1 MLLLKNPI
9 MATLLTYYPSPALTQ
24 AEKNL
29 ARWQAEYTKK
39 AAVVEAVRAEA
50 MQIFPLAFAH
60 ARIMTAESNLSRVAG
75 FVEQAK
81 NMVAAERASAY
92 LSHTAAATR
101 AAEDTTSWLSK
112 AAGKL
117 VLALI
122 QLVPSRVSAPPT
134 FA

>member
-1 MLLLKNPI
+1 MAALL
-9 MATLLTYYPSPALTQ
+9 MYYPSPALTQ

-39 AAVVEAVRAEA
+39 VAVLEAVRGEA
-50 MQIFPLAFAH
+50 MHIFPIAFAH
-60 ARIMTAESNLSRVAG
+60 ARIMTAEANTTRIAG

-81 NMVAAERASAY
+81 GMVAAERASAF
-92 LSHTAAATR
+92 LSHTAATQA
-101 AAEDTTSWLSK
+101 AAEDNTSWLSK

-117 VLALI
+117 LIALI
-122 QLVPSRVSAPPT
+122 QLIPSRVSAPPV